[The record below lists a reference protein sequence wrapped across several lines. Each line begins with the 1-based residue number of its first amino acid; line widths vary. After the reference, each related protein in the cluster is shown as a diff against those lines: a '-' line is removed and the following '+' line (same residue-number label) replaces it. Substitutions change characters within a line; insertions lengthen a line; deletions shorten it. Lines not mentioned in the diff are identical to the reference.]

1 MHEADV
7 GNDHVVF
14 ETDRELTGWTR
25 RALRQADRVVVVMSP
40 RPDVAER
47 AMVAGI
53 LASLDGL
60 DHVARM
66 AAIVHPRGT
75 EHPHGT
81 ARLIDE
87 FGFSEVV
94 HLRQGEQRDLARLG
108 RLASGNGVGLV
119 LSGGGARGFAHI
131 GVYRALCELGIP
143 IDAVAGCSMGAP
155 LAAGAALLV
164 TPERSVEVAS
174 KQFHRLLDYTV
185 PVVSLIKGARITASI
200 DETLHG
206 LDIED
211 LWLPFA
217 CVSTNLT
224 QSRLEVH
231 RRGDAATAVRASVAI
246 PGVLPPVPYHG
257 DLLVDGGVLNN
268 LPFET
273 LRDDGRID
281 TVIAVDVAPAVGP
294 RAKSDYGL
302 SVSGFAALSARI
314 RRSSPY
320 PSVAA
325 VLLRS
330 MLTGAVLH
338 QQTSLR
344 GDAVDLYVHLQLPG
358 VGLLEFERVEDIA
371 AQGYRASIDQVRDW
385 VATRPH
391 LVTTS

>member
-1 MHEADV
+1 
-7 GNDHVVF
+7 
-14 ETDRELTGWTR
+14 
-25 RALRQADRVVVVMSP
+25 
-40 RPDVAER
+40 
-47 AMVAGI
+47 
-53 LASLDGL
+53 
-60 DHVARM
+60 M
-66 AAIVHPRGT
+66 AAILHPADT
-75 EHPHGT
+75 PHPTGT
-81 ARLIDE
+81 AAIIDE
-87 FGFSEVV
+87 FGFGEVV
-94 HLRQGEQRDLARLG
+94 HLRVGSTADLARLG

-131 GVYRALCELGIP
+131 GVFRALVELGVP

-164 TPERSVEVAS
+164 PPEESVAVAS
-174 KQFHRLLDYTV
+174 RLFHRLLDYTL
-185 PVVSLIKGARITASI
+185 PVVSLVKAGRITGSI
-200 DETLHG
+200 EELLHG

-211 LWLPFA
+211 LWLPYA

-294 RAKSDYGL
+294 RARADYGL
-302 SVSGFAALSARI
+302 SVSGFSALAAQL
-314 RRSSPY
+314 RRKSPY
-320 PSVAA
+320 PSVSS

-338 QQTSLR
+338 QQTALR
-344 GDAVDLYVHLQLPG
+344 GDAVDLYLHLQLPG
-358 VGLLEFERVEDIA
+358 VGLLEFERVAEIA
-371 AQGYRASIDQVRDW
+371 DTGYRASIDELREW
-385 VATRPH
+385 AAARPH
-391 LVTTS
+391 LVAAP